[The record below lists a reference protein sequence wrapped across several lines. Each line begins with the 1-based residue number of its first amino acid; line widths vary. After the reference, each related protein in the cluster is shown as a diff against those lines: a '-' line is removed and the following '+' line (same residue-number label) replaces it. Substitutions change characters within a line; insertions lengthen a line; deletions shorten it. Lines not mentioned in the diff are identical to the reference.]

1 MWKEISYWLGFTSI
15 CGSHD
20 SAVIVR
26 FTARNDKQA
35 VLWNESDTTARVL
48 LRQSIVIEIKQLNDR
63 NLFIIYSAV
72 WGN

>member
-1 MWKEISYWLGFTSI
+1 MWKKISHWLGFTSI

-20 SAVIVR
+20 STLTVR

-48 LRQSIVIEIKQLNDR
+48 LRQ
-63 NLFIIYSAV
+63 
-72 WGN
+72 